1 MTRPMLNPVRS
12 PTTRKTPMTSKCLL
26 RLLGAAA
33 LGSLAGAGAVAQDTG
48 YYYGGLSVGKSQARI
63 DDERIRAGLLGAGLG
78 TTSLSL
84 DERGTAFKIF
94 GGYQFSRYFALEGG
108 YFDLG
113 RFGYNATTFPTGT
126 LDGQIKLRGF
136 NLDLVGTLP
145 ISERFSVIGR
155 VGAQIA
161 KTSDSFNGT
170 GAVHVLNRNPS
181 KRETNYKVGLGLQY
195 EVTPSF
201 LIRGEA
207 ERYRVNDAIGN
218 RGDVNAFSVTLV
230 FPFGRAAA
238 PARPAEATPYVAPAP
253 AAEAPPP
260 VQAVPPPARRRVS
273 FSADSLFAFDA
284 ATLRP
289 EGRDALDRFMKDL
302 SGLRF
307 DAVYIEGHTDRLGSA
322 AYNQKLS
329 MRRAETVRQYF
340 IAQGRFEPAK
350 LVATGK
356 GETAPVTLPGDCKGS
371 APTPTLIACLQP
383 DRRVVV
389 EVSGATD

>member
-1 MTRPMLNPVRS
+1 M
-12 PTTRKTPMTSKCLL
+12 L
-26 RLLGAAA
+26 RLLSAAA
-33 LGSLAGAGAVAQDTG
+33 LGSLAGAGAVAQDNG
-48 YYYGGLSVGKSQARI
+48 YYYGGLSVGQSQANI

-84 DERGTAFKIF
+84 NERGTAFKLF
-94 GGYQFSRYFALEGG
+94 GGYQFNRYFALEGG

-113 RFGYNATTFPTGT
+113 RFGYTATTFPTGT

-145 ISERFSVIGR
+145 ISERLSVIGR

-161 KTSDSFNGT
+161 KASDSFNGT
-170 GAVHVLNRNPS
+170 GAVHVPNRNPS

-218 RGDVNAFSVTLV
+218 RGDVNVFSVTLV
-230 FPFGRAAA
+230 FPFGRAVA
-238 PARPAEATPYVAPAP
+238 PAARPAEVSSYVVPTPT
-253 AAEAPPP
+253 AEAPP
-260 VQAVPPPARRRVS
+260 VQVVPPPARRRVS

-307 DAVYIEGHTDRLGSA
+307 DVVYIEGHTDRLGSA

-329 MRRAETVRQYF
+329 MRRADTVRQYF

-371 APTPTLIACLQP
+371 APTPALIACLQP

>member
-1 MTRPMLNPVRS
+1 MNTKRMLP
-12 PTTRKTPMTSKCLL
+12 LL
-26 RLLGAAA
+26 SAAA
-33 LGSLAGAGAVAQDTG
+33 ISSLAGAGALAQDNG
-48 YYYGGLSVGKSQARI
+48 YYYGGLSVGQSRAKI
-63 DDERIRAGLLGAGLG
+63 DDERIAAGLLGAGLG

-84 DERGTAFKIF
+84 NERGTAFKLF
-94 GGYQFSRYFALEGG
+94 GGYQFNRYFALEGG

-113 RFGYNATTFPTGT
+113 KFGYAATTWPTGT

-145 ISERFSVIGR
+145 ITERFSVIGR
-155 VGAQIA
+155 VGAQVA
-161 KTSDSFNGT
+161 KASDRFSGT
-170 GAVHVLNRNPS
+170 GAVQVLTPNPS
-181 KRETNYKVGLGLQY
+181 KRDTNYKVGLGIQY

-207 ERYRVNDAIGN
+207 ERYRINDAIGN
-218 RGDVNAFSVTLV
+218 RGDVNTFSVTLM
-230 FPFGRAAA
+230 FPFGRAVA
-238 PARPAEATPYVAPAP
+238 PASHPVVTSSYVAPP
-253 AAEAPPP
+253 PTTEPPPPP
-260 VQAVPPPARRRVS
+260 VQVVPAPARKRVS

-302 SGLRF
+302 GGLRF
-307 DAVYIEGHTDRLGSA
+307 DAVHIEGHTDRLGSA
-322 AYNQKLS
+322 AYNQRLS
-329 MRRAETVRQYF
+329 MRRAQTVRQYF

-356 GETAPVTLPGDCKGS
+356 GENAPVTLPGDCKGS